1 MSEEIKVEDI
11 NVEDERVPMTEEE
24 IQAAAEEAI
33 ELASKNWIKEP
44 GQPET
49 FKFFKNCSATLK
61 KLSVAVFV
69 INLFLIV
76 IAAVLGVVMVGMYIG
91 FEVVAMLAVP
101 FISVIAILV
110 IFARLVSALIYGFAE
125 IVEKHE

>member
-1 MSEEIKVEDI
+1 MSEETKVTETAIPTID
-11 NVEDERVPMTEEE
+11 VEVKK
-24 IQAAAEEAI
+24 AEAPQV
-33 ELASKNWIKEP
+33 AEP
-44 GQPET
+44 
-49 FKFFKNCSATLK
+49 FKFFKSCSGTLK

-110 IFARLVSALIYGFAE
+110 IFARLMSALIYGFE
-125 IVEKHE
+125 ENVEKHEK